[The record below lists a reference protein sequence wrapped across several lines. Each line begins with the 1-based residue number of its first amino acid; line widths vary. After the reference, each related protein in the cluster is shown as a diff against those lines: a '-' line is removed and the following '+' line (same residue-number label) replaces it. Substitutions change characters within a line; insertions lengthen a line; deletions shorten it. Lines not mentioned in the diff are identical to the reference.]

1 MTGDE
6 RRRTSYQM
14 LEDDDTQWPDWISG
28 GGTIDFNLKHDH
40 YQLISALEIVNN
52 GMNQLSVTIEDA
64 VEHSYTVTVD
74 FPSQYQ
80 IDFFR
85 DNRIIHNLTTP
96 ILANSIKI
104 LMVGHENSRSG
115 LKFFGIRTYPAQE
128 EFLLKHAEDNFL
140 SLSPDGN
147 VYLHPHNCRTHSHV
161 LWSCENGQLK
171 NNNGNYLKFIFEDPE
186 LYIHP
191 TIPITTTLQNILEDH
206 EVIEQPTR
214 IKRSADANFVAI
226 KVTEATIKRSI
237 DVNFD
242 DDYIKFTIP
251 VGDPRYDNP
260 GLWRRLRPAVFPNI
274 STLEILKDGV
284 KNDAF
289 TLEVVYPG
297 KELSDFLFFTVEI
310 FFSERQF
317 LVSSDSTECYEF
329 PIIDDQCGDEDCSCG
344 GRMKLCERLTGTG
357 QFSNQLKVDC
367 R

>member
-1 MTGDE
+1 
-6 RRRTSYQM
+6 
-14 LEDDDTQWPDWISG
+14 
-28 GGTIDFNLKHDH
+28 
-40 YQLISALEIVNN
+40 
-52 GMNQLSVTIEDA
+52 
-64 VEHSYTVTVD
+64 
-74 FPSQYQ
+74 
-80 IDFFR
+80 
-85 DNRIIHNLTTP
+85 
-96 ILANSIKI
+96 
-104 LMVGHENSRSG
+104 MVGHENSRSG

-128 EFLLKHAEDNFL
+128 KFLLKHEEDKFL

-171 NNNGNYLKFIFEDPE
+171 NNNGNYLKFIFVDPE

-191 TIPITTTLQNILEDH
+191 TIPFTTTLQNILEGDEDH
-206 EVIEQPTR
+206 EVINEATR
-214 IKRSADANFVAI
+214 IKRSADANFFGI

-297 KELSDFLFFTVEI
+297 KELSDFLFFTVE
-310 FFSERQF
+310 FFFQKDNF
-317 LVSSDSTECYEF
+317 LCPVTQQNAMSF
-329 PIIDDQCGDEDCSCG
+329 Q
-344 GRMKLCERLTGTG
+344 
-357 QFSNQLKVDC
+357 
-367 R
+367 